1 MEARLER
8 AIEHLARTS
17 AEAIDRL
24 GDRLDGLSDARRR
37 MEKG

>member
-24 GDRLDGLSDARRR
+24 GDRLDGLSDVRRR
-37 MEKG
+37 PG

>member
-17 AEAIDRL
+17 AEAMT
-24 GDRLDGLSDARRR
+24 GWATGSTA
-37 MEKG
+37 